1 MKIQQFIKSLNN
13 TEIGKGGTHECY
25 VRVSERIKNIRNIF
39 DPSNYEPEFINLKN
53 GGLLDGVHITI
64 GREFRING
72 LGDFYRNNDV
82 NAGDKIIFERRD
94 DNKNTEFFINLNT
107 SNDRIIFQK
116 NSRGFEVLN
125 MDRFTT
131 LTSSNKFQ
139 KKVYFNGIFGLFM
152 IEFKESARKRSDSP
166 NETDFYSIFFN
177 DQNIINDL
185 GNKEY
190 LELSGSILRKVVI
203 WQEYSIQL

>member
-25 VRVSERIKNIRNIF
+25 VRVSESVKNIRNIF

-82 NAGDKIIFERRD
+82 NAGDYED
-94 DNKNTEFFINLNT
+94 DSYHDQENEYDDGNNNIKD
-107 SNDRIIFQK
+107 ND
-116 NSRGFEVLN
+116 
-125 MDRFTT
+125 
-131 LTSSNKFQ
+131 
-139 KKVYFNGIFGLFM
+139 
-152 IEFKESARKRSDSP
+152 
-166 NETDFYSIFFN
+166 NE
-177 DQNIINDL
+177 
-185 GNKEY
+185 
-190 LELSGSILRKVVI
+190 
-203 WQEYSIQL
+203 

>member
-25 VRVSERIKNIRNIF
+25 VRVSESVKNIRNIF

-82 NAGDKIIFERRD
+82 NAGDFI
-94 DNKNTEFFINLNT
+94 INLNT
-107 SNDRIIFQK
+107 SNDRINFQK

>member
-1 MKIQQFIKSLNN
+1 
-13 TEIGKGGTHECY
+13 
-25 VRVSERIKNIRNIF
+25 
-39 DPSNYEPEFINLKN
+39 
-53 GGLLDGVHITI
+53 
-64 GREFRING
+64 
-72 LGDFYRNNDV
+72 
-82 NAGDKIIFERRD
+82 
-94 DNKNTEFFINLNT
+94 
-107 SNDRIIFQK
+107 
-116 NSRGFEVLN
+116 
-125 MDRFTT
+125 MDRFTP

-203 WQEYSIQL
+203 LQEYSIQL